1 MPSSETNVS
10 SPPADVV
17 MFRTPFCGYCVMA
30 ARLLAKKGANVR
42 EIDVS
47 GNSECRKWLYEVTGM
62 RTVPQVFING
72 RSVRGFEDLVALD
85 RRGQLDPLLR
95 EAPTAASLLQSPC
108 AAPL

>member
-1 MPSSETNVS
+1 MTLPSSEAPS
-10 SPPADVV
+10 LPAEVI

-30 ARLLAKKGANVR
+30 ARLLAKKGVQVK

-47 GNSECRKWLYEVTGM
+47 GNSACRKWLFEATGM

-85 RRGQLDPLLR
+85 RRGGLDPLLH
-95 EAPTAASLLQSPC
+95 EAPSATSAVPAPCGASL
-108 AAPL
+108 